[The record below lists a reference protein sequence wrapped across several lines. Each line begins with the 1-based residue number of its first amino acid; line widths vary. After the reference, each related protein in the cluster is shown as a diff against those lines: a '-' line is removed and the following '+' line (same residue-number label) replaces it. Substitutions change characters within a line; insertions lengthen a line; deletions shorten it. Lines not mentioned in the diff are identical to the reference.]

1 MWCLQVVDDILDYVS
16 SSEDL
21 GKPGAG
27 ADLSAGLYTAP
38 LLLAARNCSSL
49 KRLLEFGEEVGSKEE
64 VVRMVVEAGGLD
76 EAVEL
81 AQAHANTALGA
92 VEAGEGEQ
100 VGEL

>member
-38 LLLAARNCSSL
+38 LLLAARYCSSL
-49 KRLLEFGEEVGSKEE
+49 KRLLDFGEVVGSKEE
-64 VVRMVVEAGGLD
+64 VVRKGSYNQSRFEDAVSQKCLD
-76 EAVEL
+76 VW
-81 AQAHANTALGA
+81 
-92 VEAGEGEQ
+92 
-100 VGEL
+100 